1 MPAALRGR
9 RLAVVV
15 STPPERGELDT
26 ALALCRA
33 AHALEV
39 EVGLFV
45 MSDAVAG
52 LPARRDQVAALLDD
66 GCEVAVCAQSCAALG
81 LGEDDVGLPLGSQ
94 DDHAAIV
101 SRADRL
107 VALT

>member
-1 MPAALRGR
+1 MNDELRGR
-9 RLAVVV
+9 RLAIVV
-15 STPPERGELDT
+15 STAPEQGELDA
-26 ALALCRA
+26 ALELCRA
-33 AHALEV
+33 ALALEV
-39 EVGLFV
+39 EAGLFV

-52 LPARRDQVAALLDD
+52 LPARRAQLAALVDD
-66 GCEVAVCAQSCAALG
+66 GCEVAVCAQSCAVLG
-81 LGEDDVGLPLGSQ
+81 LSEDDVGLPLGSQ